1 MKIET
6 RQIDEPVEEQP
17 QETAQ
22 PIEIEEQEPQE
33 KVEQAV
39 YTAPEKFTSDTPL
52 GQEAEQLFDDD
63 PRNDEIRNDA
73 IPEPDE
79 TLVLAI
85 RDEVLPAIPDD
96 LKDVADT
103 EWGQDV
109 MKALAIISQ
118 SVPAEKKDEALSHI
132 IDFYDDDIIDAEYT
146 IYDADEKADAGF
158 IKTTRE
164 EDKKKRRF
172 LRRLKWAANS
182 GDMSVPSV
190 SGKEYD
196 DFEEGKKGS
205 HSAPGAS
212 LGSTIPGGGVHGSH
226 AGASSSG
233 EQSFSSGSAASGVG
247 PSPAV
252 EENKSGAV
260 GINASPAERVEP
272 MKSAAWM
279 AAKSG
284 GNIKSQSKAPHW
296 KTVQSQSPSGA
307 KLKKADDIQREDVKA
322 KILAASKNW
331 ETNENGK
338 KDSRDKYEGIRI
350 QVSGNE
356 IEVSEGGSFKKFDS
370 LDESELEAV
379 QKALK

>member
-17 QETAQ
+17 V
-22 PIEIEEQEPQE
+22 EIEKPEQEPQE

-39 YTAPEKFTSDTPL
+39 YAAPEKFTSDTPL

-63 PRNDEIRNDA
+63 PRNDEINNEA

-79 TLVLAI
+79 ALVLSI

-118 SVPAEKKDEALSHI
+118 SVPAEKKDEALGHI

-146 IYDADEKADAGF
+146 IYDADERPDAGF

-172 LRRLKWAANS
+172 LRRLKWAAKA

-196 DFEEGKKGS
+196 DFEEGRKGS
-205 HSAPGAS
+205 HSSSSAS
-212 LGSTIPGGGVHGSH
+212 INPSIPGGGVRGAH
-226 AGASSSG
+226 AGVSSSG
-233 EQSFSSGSAASGVG
+233 EQAFRAGSAASGVG

-252 EENKSGAV
+252 EENKGGAV
-260 GINASPAERVEP
+260 GRNAAASPRERVEP
-272 MKSAAWM
+272 MRSGAWM
-279 AAKSG
+279 AAKG
-284 GNIKSQSKAPHW
+284 GIIKNSSKPPKWNAQSSQS
-296 KTVQSQSPSGA
+296 QGGA
-307 KLKKADDIQREDVKA
+307 KLKKSDNSIQREEVRA
-322 KILAASKNW
+322 QILAESRNW
-331 ETNENGK
+331 ETNDQGK
-338 KDSRDKYEGIRI
+338 KDSKDRYDGIRI
-350 QVSGNE
+350 LVAGND
-356 IEVSEGGSFKKFDS
+356 IEVSEGGNYRKFEN
-370 LDESELEAV
+370 LDDEELTV
-379 QKALK
+379 IQRALK